1 MFIQNIPV
9 IPSDYLFLLKV
20 VYIIM
25 DIKHK
30 LCKHK
35 DREVKMQRLYKRI
48 CGKFIPCAWICPN
61 CGQIKT
67 D

>member
-1 MFIQNIPV
+1 MKISLNFCPITFIHSN
-9 IPSDYLFLLKV
+9 V
-20 VYIIM
+20 VYNFM

-35 DREVKMQRLYKRI
+35 DRDHKMQRLYKRI
-48 CGKFIPCAWICPN
+48 NSKFIPVAWMCPD
-61 CGQIKT
+61 CGQMQK